1 MRKNLNQKNRLSE
14 GILIEPPKKPSKD
27 SDSTIFRSIDYGIDI
42 NRRVIYYSGPI
53 NIHTAEYINQR
64 IDCICDLTNN
74 YKAAIDLDLTS
85 PGGDVYGM
93 LGAIDIL
100 ENSPVDINVIGR
112 GMIMSAATLIL
123 MAASGQRSVT
133 PNSTVMIHHIRSWI
147 EGTTKDIFSEV
158 KHLEFLQNKVY
169 ELYAK
174 YSNKKKDIFQ
184 KKGNED
190 WYLTPEDCLKFKI
203 IDTITGA

>member
-1 MRKNLNQKNRLSE
+1 MKNKLAE
-14 GILIEPPKKPSKD
+14 GIILEPPKKPSKD

-42 NRRVIYYSGPI
+42 NRRVIYYSGAVD
-53 NIHTAEYINQR
+53 IHTAEFINQR

-74 YKAAIDLDLTS
+74 YKAPIDLDLTS

-100 ENSPVDINVIGR
+100 QNSPVDINVLGR

-158 KHLEFLQNKVY
+158 KHLEFLQEKVY
-169 ELYAK
+169 DLYAK
-174 YSNKKKDIFQ
+174 YSNKKRGFFKR
-184 KKGNED
+184 KSNED
-190 WYLTPEDCLKFKI
+190 WYLTPKECLEYNI
-203 IDTITGA
+203 IDKITGA

>member
-1 MRKNLNQKNRLSE
+1 MRTEMKRKLIQSSE
-14 GILIEPPKKPSKD
+14 GIILEPPKKPSREND
-27 SDSTIFRSIDYGIDI
+27 ASLFRSIDYGIDI

-53 NIHTAEYINQR
+53 DIHTAEYINQR

-74 YKAAIDLDLTS
+74 YKASIDLDLTS

-100 ENSPVDINVIGR
+100 QNSPVDINVLGR

-169 ELYAK
+169 GLYAS
-174 YSNKKKDIFQ
+174 YSNKNEKFFKQ
-184 KKGNED
+184 KGNED
-190 WYLTPEDCLKFKI
+190 WYLTPEECLKYGI
-203 IDTITGA
+203 IDKIN

>member
-74 YKAAIDLDLTS
+74 YKAAIDLDLTLFGTS
-85 PGGDVYGM
+85 N
-93 LGAIDIL
+93 LAL
-100 ENSPVDINVIGR
+100 
-112 GMIMSAATLIL
+112 TL
-123 MAASGQRSVT
+123 SS
-133 PNSTVMIHHIRSWI
+133 
-147 EGTTKDIFSEV
+147 
-158 KHLEFLQNKVY
+158 
-169 ELYAK
+169 
-174 YSNKKKDIFQ
+174 
-184 KKGNED
+184 
-190 WYLTPEDCLKFKI
+190 
-203 IDTITGA
+203 